1 MMKFPYGMSDF
12 EKIILNGYF
21 YVDRTD
27 KIPLIEDIGEYP
39 LFLRPRRFGKSLW
52 LSTLE
57 NYYDVAKTEQFDQL
71 FGHLAIGKNPTP
83 RHNQYFVMNWDFSAV
98 DSTGEA
104 HDIRQRLHNHINGSI
119 KRFIAHYDGFLK
131 THIEI
136 EPTDAVYSLQSL
148 LAALEQTPYKLYLLI
163 DEYDNFANDVMM
175 ASLSKNR
182 ERYETLIQGEGA
194 LKAIFKA
201 VKAGTKGQGIDRIFI
216 TGVSPVVM
224 SDISS
229 GFNIAENIYLEP
241 EFNNLCGFQESE
253 IAETLFQIA
262 NSCDL
267 PTEKAVEALNFI
279 RALYNGYGFSY
290 DANELI
296 YNPTLALYFMKAFLR
311 TCRYPSKVLDSNLA
325 MDRGK
330 IRYISQ
336 LPNGRQLIMDA
347 LDDSHPVAISELS
360 DRFGIEEILTATK
373 DTPFM
378 ASLLY
383 YFGVLTLTNQHTTMG
398 KRILKIPNFVV
409 RKLYIERIQEMLLPE
424 FTSKDKAQQVV
435 ELFYQTGNLK
445 PLCDFMEQTYF
456 KVFDNR
462 DYRWTNELTIKTAF
476 LSLLFNDIF
485 YLMDSE
491 TPLNRSYADLTMIV
505 RPDMRQ
511 YQLLDF
517 LLEFKY
523 VSLKKAGFTASQ
535 IAQKSVEELKALAPV
550 MECLAQS
557 KTQLKSYRETLLS
570 NSGNTLR
577 LHTYSVV
584 AIGYERVLWIEHDF

>member
-12 EKIILNGYF
+12 YDVVMENYF

-27 KIPLIEDIGEYP
+27 KIPFIEEIGKYP

-57 NYYDVAKTEQFDQL
+57 NYYDVAKAEQFDQL

>member
-163 DEYDNFANDVMM
+163 DEYDNFANEVMM

-360 DRFGIEEILTATK
+360 DRFGIEEVLTATK
-373 DTPFM
+373 DMSFM

-383 YFGVLTLTNQHTTMG
+383 YFGVLTLTNKHTTMG

>member
-12 EKIILNGYF
+12 YDVVMENYF

-27 KIPLIEDIGEYP
+27 KIPFIEEIGKYP

-57 NYYDVAKTEQFDQL
+57 NYYDVAKAEQFDQL

-163 DEYDNFANDVMM
+163 DEYDNFANEVMM